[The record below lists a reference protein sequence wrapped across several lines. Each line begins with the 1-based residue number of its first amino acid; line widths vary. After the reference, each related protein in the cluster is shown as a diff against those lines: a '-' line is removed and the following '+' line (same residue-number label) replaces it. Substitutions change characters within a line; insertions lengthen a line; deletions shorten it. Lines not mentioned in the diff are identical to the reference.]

1 MSNVQKLLAERN
13 IPDVLKGVKTK
24 ADFQKKQDK
33 IRKLLAERQY
43 GEIPARPD
51 HMYVESGEPFKTF
64 AAGKATR
71 TNHVLKFEMDGKDFS
86 FPMMSVIPNDTER
99 VPGNIQ

>member
-51 HMYVESGEPFKTF
+51 HM
-64 AAGKATR
+64 
-71 TNHVLKFEMDGKDFS
+71 
-86 FPMMSVIPNDTER
+86 
-99 VPGNIQ
+99 